1 MVDQISLNQAKAKT
15 MSSMVQ
21 DNCVRLTS
29 KEQNSS
35 MTLPCEEWSQVP
47 NGMLAEEV
55 HVNVKGFQMKTK
67 ALATPLE
74 EEEEEEDEEEED
86 FLHQTQ
92 STQSQAREGQYLGGC
107 KQARLIMAN
116 PLSIG

>member
-1 MVDQISLNQAKAKT
+1 
-15 MSSMVQ
+15 
-21 DNCVRLTS
+21 
-29 KEQNSS
+29 
-35 MTLPCEEWSQVP
+35 
-47 NGMLAEEV
+47 
-55 HVNVKGFQMKTK
+55 MKTK

-107 KQARLIMAN
+107 K
-116 PLSIG
+116 